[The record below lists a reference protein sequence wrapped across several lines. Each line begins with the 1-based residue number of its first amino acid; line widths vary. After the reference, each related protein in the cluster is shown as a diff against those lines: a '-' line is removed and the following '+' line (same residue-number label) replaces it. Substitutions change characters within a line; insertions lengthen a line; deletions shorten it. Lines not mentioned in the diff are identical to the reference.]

1 MFKFKECRERA
12 GYTQKAAAIELG
24 VSTQAV
30 SYWETEARFPN
41 IETLMKVCD
50 LYHCTADEI
59 LGRVSMDI
67 QAYKKDPPPLGE
79 GEQEIVISLD
89 GDELPGSAFE
99 KRVLQILRQ
108 ELSRRGIE

>member
-1 MFKFKECRERA
+1 MFRFKECRERA

-30 SYWETEARFPN
+30 SYWETNSRFPN

-59 LGRVSMDI
+59 LGRTSMDI
-67 QAYKKDPPPLGE
+67 DIKKETPPPLGE
-79 GEQEIVISLD
+79 GEQEFVIDLD
-89 GDELPGSAFE
+89 GSELPGSEFE
-99 KRVLQILRQ
+99 KRVLQILSQ
-108 ELSRRGIE
+108 ELDRRGI